1 MVGRLAGKNVLI
13 VEERSLLKSD
23 ARNALEEAGALVLG
37 PVASADA
44 ALSFIAA
51 DQVDAAILD
60 IELHAED
67 AFAVADELL
76 RRNTPFVFASN
87 SERDQVPGRFE
98 GFYLVA
104 KPVELRR
111 IIEALLGPPH

>member
-1 MVGRLAGKNVLI
+1 MVGRLAGKNILV
-13 VEERSLLKSD
+13 VEEQSLLNSD
-23 ARNALEEAGALVLG
+23 VRDALEQAGALVLG
-37 PVASADA
+37 PVASADE

-51 DQVDAAILD
+51 DLVDAGILD

-76 RRNTPFVFASN
+76 RRNIPFIFASN
-87 SERDQVPGRFE
+87 SEDQVPGRFE
-98 GFYLVA
+98 GFRLVA

-111 IIEALLGPPH
+111 IIEALMGPPH